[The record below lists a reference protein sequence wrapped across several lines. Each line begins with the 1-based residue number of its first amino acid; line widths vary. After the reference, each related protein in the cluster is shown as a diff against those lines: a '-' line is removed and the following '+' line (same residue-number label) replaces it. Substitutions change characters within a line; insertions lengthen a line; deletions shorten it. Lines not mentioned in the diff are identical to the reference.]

1 MFSSPEIVKREIPVN
16 NKIPPRIHVLV
27 KPSGATCNRPTS
39 DVMDIQAEQKEV
51 IDSAYKNAHREKP
64 CPCGSQLSFK
74 ECHGWVH
81 SSRGRRGRRKTTVHP
96 RPPVQ
101 AVSQ

>member
-27 KPSGATCNRPTS
+27 KPSGATCNRTAS

-51 IDSAYKNAHREKP
+51 IDSAYKNAYREKP
-64 CPCGSQLSFK
+64 CPCGSQLLFK
-74 ECHGWVH
+74 ECPGWKR
-81 SSRGRRGRRKTTVHP
+81 SSRGRRGRRKYTSSP

-101 AVSQ
+101 PVSQ